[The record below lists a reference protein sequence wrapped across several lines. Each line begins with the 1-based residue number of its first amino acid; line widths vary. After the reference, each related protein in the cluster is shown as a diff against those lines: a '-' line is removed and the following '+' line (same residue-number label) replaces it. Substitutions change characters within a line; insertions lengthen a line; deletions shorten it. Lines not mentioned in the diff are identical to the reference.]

1 MDTPERNILRR
12 RGGGEKWN
20 GEVLGREIYATISFI
35 SYFGTGL
42 CIQLSAKRLPPPPQL
57 GAFSGRN
64 LYGENIC
71 KGINVAVRACVVR
84 GSLCSST
91 MSGEDAETLNG
102 RKLESLT
109 ASPLIA

>member
-1 MDTPERNILRR
+1 M
-12 RGGGEKWN
+12 
-20 GEVLGREIYATISFI
+20 YATISFI

-71 KGINVAVRACVVR
+71 KGINVAVRACVDR
-84 GSLCSST
+84 GSVHQYNEWRSRRDF
-91 MSGEDAETLNG
+91 EWKKA
-102 RKLESLT
+102 
-109 ASPLIA
+109 